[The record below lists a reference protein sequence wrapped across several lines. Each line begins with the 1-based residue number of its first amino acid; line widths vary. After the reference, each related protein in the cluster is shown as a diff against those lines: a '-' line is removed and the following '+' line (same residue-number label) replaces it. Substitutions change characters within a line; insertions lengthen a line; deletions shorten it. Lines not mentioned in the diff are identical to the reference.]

1 MINKLEE
8 TKDRMNV
15 IVDKT
20 GEAVGG
26 LADRAELGVENAAA
40 KVVEGS
46 QGARDYLRGKVDT
59 ATREVHRRLDQSAT
73 AIDRGYTRASS
84 ELSRA
89 AEATTG
95 YVSENPGKALMIA
108 ASAGFVL
115 GFMVHRNRSLN

>member
-1 MINKLEE
+1 MINKIEE

-15 IVDKT
+15 MVDKT

-26 LADRAELGVENAAA
+26 LADRAELGVETAAA

-73 AIDRGYTRASS
+73 AIESGYTRASTD
-84 ELSRA
+84 LSRA
-89 AEATTG
+89 ANAATGFVT
-95 YVSENPGKALMIA
+95 ENPRTALMIA
-108 ASAGFVL
+108 ASVGFLL
-115 GFMVHRNRSLN
+115 GVIVHRRLQS